1 MTKSRGVRGA
11 AGGCAVA
18 SLVYLLVRGL
28 LTLLV
33 SALMGLAH
41 PGASLAKPLGFS
53 GVSTALF
60 QLLIGLGAIV
70 LTLVF
75 LLKVTRLKTKDLRI
89 MLPAPWSPGFCLPV
103 FLGVA
108 NLANLAGALIN
119 RLTGSPATSEMLP
132 SGGPELLVQ
141 FLALCVMPAI
151 AEELLF
157 RGAFQGLM
165 RPCGSAAAIFAPAL
179 LFGVLHLDLAQGL
192 TAFACGVFLGWLAER
207 SGSILPGMLL
217 HLVNNAL
224 AFLTIYLRY
233 YAPAEVSFGVEL
245 FILLFFPAFG
255 AWMIC
260 NARRQGFSFSAG
272 LRPGVDVL
280 TVFTSPVYCAT
291 VLFLVAYAAIFV
303 HCGDSMTDEELMRAA
318 LDEAKIAA
326 DLGEVPVGAVVAK
339 DGEIVAR
346 AHNLRESGKNATY
359 QAELMAIDA
368 ACKALGGWRLWQCEL
383 FVTLEPCPMC
393 SGAIINSRLKR
404 VVYGARDPKA
414 GCCGSLTDLFALP
427 FNHHPVIESGLLED
441 EAQALLQDF
450 FVMLREKRKKK

>member
-18 SLVYLLVRGL
+18 SLVYLLARGL

-33 SALMGLAH
+33 SALMGRAP
-41 PGASLAKPLGFS
+41 PGPSLAKPLGFS

-132 SGGPELLVQ
+132 SGGPELLMQ

-179 LFGVLHLDLAQGL
+179 LFGVLHLDL

-303 HCGDSMTDEELMRAA
+303 H
-318 LDEAKIAA
+318 
-326 DLGEVPVGAVVAK
+326 
-339 DGEIVAR
+339 
-346 AHNLRESGKNATY
+346 
-359 QAELMAIDA
+359 
-368 ACKALGGWRLWQCEL
+368 
-383 FVTLEPCPMC
+383 
-393 SGAIINSRLKR
+393 
-404 VVYGARDPKA
+404 
-414 GCCGSLTDLFALP
+414 
-427 FNHHPVIESGLLED
+427 
-441 EAQALLQDF
+441 
-450 FVMLREKRKKK
+450 

>member
-18 SLVYLLVRGL
+18 SLVYLLARGL
-28 LTLLV
+28 FTLLV

-53 GVSTALF
+53 EVSAALF

-132 SGGPELLVQ
+132 SGGPELLMQ

-303 HCGDSMTDEELMRAA
+303 H
-318 LDEAKIAA
+318 
-326 DLGEVPVGAVVAK
+326 
-339 DGEIVAR
+339 
-346 AHNLRESGKNATY
+346 
-359 QAELMAIDA
+359 
-368 ACKALGGWRLWQCEL
+368 
-383 FVTLEPCPMC
+383 
-393 SGAIINSRLKR
+393 
-404 VVYGARDPKA
+404 
-414 GCCGSLTDLFALP
+414 
-427 FNHHPVIESGLLED
+427 
-441 EAQALLQDF
+441 
-450 FVMLREKRKKK
+450 

>member
-18 SLVYLLVRGL
+18 SLVYLLARGL

-75 LLKVTRLKTKDLRI
+75 LLKVTRLKTRDLRI

-179 LFGVLHLDLAQGL
+179 LFGVLHLDLVQGL

-303 HCGDSMTDEELMRAA
+303 H
-318 LDEAKIAA
+318 
-326 DLGEVPVGAVVAK
+326 
-339 DGEIVAR
+339 
-346 AHNLRESGKNATY
+346 
-359 QAELMAIDA
+359 
-368 ACKALGGWRLWQCEL
+368 
-383 FVTLEPCPMC
+383 
-393 SGAIINSRLKR
+393 
-404 VVYGARDPKA
+404 
-414 GCCGSLTDLFALP
+414 
-427 FNHHPVIESGLLED
+427 
-441 EAQALLQDF
+441 
-450 FVMLREKRKKK
+450 

>member
-18 SLVYLLVRGL
+18 SLVYLLARGL

-89 MLPAPWSPGFCLPV
+89 MLPAPWSPGFCLSV

-132 SGGPELLVQ
+132 SGGPELLMQ

-217 HLVNNAL
+217 HLVNNTL

-255 AWMIC
+255 AWMIG

-303 HCGDSMTDEELMRAA
+303 H
-318 LDEAKIAA
+318 
-326 DLGEVPVGAVVAK
+326 
-339 DGEIVAR
+339 
-346 AHNLRESGKNATY
+346 
-359 QAELMAIDA
+359 
-368 ACKALGGWRLWQCEL
+368 
-383 FVTLEPCPMC
+383 
-393 SGAIINSRLKR
+393 
-404 VVYGARDPKA
+404 
-414 GCCGSLTDLFALP
+414 
-427 FNHHPVIESGLLED
+427 
-441 EAQALLQDF
+441 
-450 FVMLREKRKKK
+450 

>member
-18 SLVYLLVRGL
+18 SLVYLLARGL

-132 SGGPELLVQ
+132 SGGAELLVQ
-141 FLALCVMPAI
+141 LLALCVMPAI

-303 HCGDSMTDEELMRAA
+303 H
-318 LDEAKIAA
+318 
-326 DLGEVPVGAVVAK
+326 
-339 DGEIVAR
+339 
-346 AHNLRESGKNATY
+346 
-359 QAELMAIDA
+359 
-368 ACKALGGWRLWQCEL
+368 
-383 FVTLEPCPMC
+383 
-393 SGAIINSRLKR
+393 
-404 VVYGARDPKA
+404 
-414 GCCGSLTDLFALP
+414 
-427 FNHHPVIESGLLED
+427 
-441 EAQALLQDF
+441 
-450 FVMLREKRKKK
+450 

>member
-18 SLVYLLVRGL
+18 SLVYLLARGL

-33 SALMGLAH
+33 SALMGLAN

-132 SGGPELLVQ
+132 SGGPELLMQ

-303 HCGDSMTDEELMRAA
+303 H
-318 LDEAKIAA
+318 
-326 DLGEVPVGAVVAK
+326 
-339 DGEIVAR
+339 
-346 AHNLRESGKNATY
+346 
-359 QAELMAIDA
+359 
-368 ACKALGGWRLWQCEL
+368 
-383 FVTLEPCPMC
+383 
-393 SGAIINSRLKR
+393 
-404 VVYGARDPKA
+404 
-414 GCCGSLTDLFALP
+414 
-427 FNHHPVIESGLLED
+427 
-441 EAQALLQDF
+441 
-450 FVMLREKRKKK
+450 

>member
-18 SLVYLLVRGL
+18 SLVYLLARGL

-70 LTLVF
+70 LTLFF

-132 SGGPELLVQ
+132 SGGPELLMQ

-291 VLFLVAYAAIFV
+291 VLFLVAYAAVFV
-303 HCGDSMTDEELMRAA
+303 H
-318 LDEAKIAA
+318 
-326 DLGEVPVGAVVAK
+326 
-339 DGEIVAR
+339 
-346 AHNLRESGKNATY
+346 
-359 QAELMAIDA
+359 
-368 ACKALGGWRLWQCEL
+368 
-383 FVTLEPCPMC
+383 
-393 SGAIINSRLKR
+393 
-404 VVYGARDPKA
+404 
-414 GCCGSLTDLFALP
+414 
-427 FNHHPVIESGLLED
+427 
-441 EAQALLQDF
+441 
-450 FVMLREKRKKK
+450 

>member
-18 SLVYLLVRGL
+18 SLVYLLARGL

-70 LTLVF
+70 LTLFF

-179 LFGVLHLDLAQGL
+179 LFSVLHLDLAQGL

-303 HCGDSMTDEELMRAA
+303 H
-318 LDEAKIAA
+318 
-326 DLGEVPVGAVVAK
+326 
-339 DGEIVAR
+339 
-346 AHNLRESGKNATY
+346 
-359 QAELMAIDA
+359 
-368 ACKALGGWRLWQCEL
+368 
-383 FVTLEPCPMC
+383 
-393 SGAIINSRLKR
+393 
-404 VVYGARDPKA
+404 
-414 GCCGSLTDLFALP
+414 
-427 FNHHPVIESGLLED
+427 
-441 EAQALLQDF
+441 
-450 FVMLREKRKKK
+450 

>member
-18 SLVYLLVRGL
+18 SLVYLLARGL

-89 MLPAPWSPGFCLPV
+89 MLPAPWSPGFCLSV

-132 SGGPELLVQ
+132 SGGPELLMQ

-280 TVFTSPVYCAT
+280 TVFTSPVYCTT

-303 HCGDSMTDEELMRAA
+303 H
-318 LDEAKIAA
+318 
-326 DLGEVPVGAVVAK
+326 
-339 DGEIVAR
+339 
-346 AHNLRESGKNATY
+346 
-359 QAELMAIDA
+359 
-368 ACKALGGWRLWQCEL
+368 
-383 FVTLEPCPMC
+383 
-393 SGAIINSRLKR
+393 
-404 VVYGARDPKA
+404 
-414 GCCGSLTDLFALP
+414 
-427 FNHHPVIESGLLED
+427 
-441 EAQALLQDF
+441 
-450 FVMLREKRKKK
+450 

>member
-18 SLVYLLVRGL
+18 SLVYLLARGL
-28 LTLLV
+28 LMLLV

-132 SGGPELLVQ
+132 SAGPELLMQ

-303 HCGDSMTDEELMRAA
+303 H
-318 LDEAKIAA
+318 
-326 DLGEVPVGAVVAK
+326 
-339 DGEIVAR
+339 
-346 AHNLRESGKNATY
+346 
-359 QAELMAIDA
+359 
-368 ACKALGGWRLWQCEL
+368 
-383 FVTLEPCPMC
+383 
-393 SGAIINSRLKR
+393 
-404 VVYGARDPKA
+404 
-414 GCCGSLTDLFALP
+414 
-427 FNHHPVIESGLLED
+427 
-441 EAQALLQDF
+441 
-450 FVMLREKRKKK
+450 

>member
-70 LTLVF
+70 LTLFF
-75 LLKVTRLKTKDLRI
+75 LLKVTRLKTKDQRI

-132 SGGPELLVQ
+132 SGGPELLMQ

-192 TAFACGVFLGWLAER
+192 TALGCGEFLGWLAER

-303 HCGDSMTDEELMRAA
+303 H
-318 LDEAKIAA
+318 
-326 DLGEVPVGAVVAK
+326 
-339 DGEIVAR
+339 
-346 AHNLRESGKNATY
+346 
-359 QAELMAIDA
+359 
-368 ACKALGGWRLWQCEL
+368 
-383 FVTLEPCPMC
+383 
-393 SGAIINSRLKR
+393 
-404 VVYGARDPKA
+404 
-414 GCCGSLTDLFALP
+414 
-427 FNHHPVIESGLLED
+427 
-441 EAQALLQDF
+441 
-450 FVMLREKRKKK
+450 

>member
-18 SLVYLLVRGL
+18 SLVYLLARGL

-141 FLALCVMPAI
+141 FLALCIMPAI

-217 HLVNNAL
+217 HLVNNTL

-303 HCGDSMTDEELMRAA
+303 H
-318 LDEAKIAA
+318 
-326 DLGEVPVGAVVAK
+326 
-339 DGEIVAR
+339 
-346 AHNLRESGKNATY
+346 
-359 QAELMAIDA
+359 
-368 ACKALGGWRLWQCEL
+368 
-383 FVTLEPCPMC
+383 
-393 SGAIINSRLKR
+393 
-404 VVYGARDPKA
+404 
-414 GCCGSLTDLFALP
+414 
-427 FNHHPVIESGLLED
+427 
-441 EAQALLQDF
+441 
-450 FVMLREKRKKK
+450 

>member
-18 SLVYLLVRGL
+18 SLVYLLTRGL

-70 LTLVF
+70 LTLFF

-132 SGGPELLVQ
+132 SGGPELLMQ

-192 TAFACGVFLGWLAER
+192 TAFACGVFVGWLAER

-303 HCGDSMTDEELMRAA
+303 H
-318 LDEAKIAA
+318 
-326 DLGEVPVGAVVAK
+326 
-339 DGEIVAR
+339 
-346 AHNLRESGKNATY
+346 
-359 QAELMAIDA
+359 
-368 ACKALGGWRLWQCEL
+368 
-383 FVTLEPCPMC
+383 
-393 SGAIINSRLKR
+393 
-404 VVYGARDPKA
+404 
-414 GCCGSLTDLFALP
+414 
-427 FNHHPVIESGLLED
+427 
-441 EAQALLQDF
+441 
-450 FVMLREKRKKK
+450 

>member
-18 SLVYLLVRGL
+18 SLVYLLARGL

-70 LTLVF
+70 LTLFF

-132 SGGPELLVQ
+132 SGGPELLMQ

-179 LFGVLHLDLAQGL
+179 LFSVLHLDLAQGL

-303 HCGDSMTDEELMRAA
+303 H
-318 LDEAKIAA
+318 
-326 DLGEVPVGAVVAK
+326 
-339 DGEIVAR
+339 
-346 AHNLRESGKNATY
+346 
-359 QAELMAIDA
+359 
-368 ACKALGGWRLWQCEL
+368 
-383 FVTLEPCPMC
+383 
-393 SGAIINSRLKR
+393 
-404 VVYGARDPKA
+404 
-414 GCCGSLTDLFALP
+414 
-427 FNHHPVIESGLLED
+427 
-441 EAQALLQDF
+441 
-450 FVMLREKRKKK
+450 

>member
-18 SLVYLLVRGL
+18 SLVYLLARGL
-28 LTLLV
+28 LMLLV

-75 LLKVTRLKTKDLRI
+75 LLKVTRLKTGDLRI

-303 HCGDSMTDEELMRAA
+303 H
-318 LDEAKIAA
+318 
-326 DLGEVPVGAVVAK
+326 
-339 DGEIVAR
+339 
-346 AHNLRESGKNATY
+346 
-359 QAELMAIDA
+359 
-368 ACKALGGWRLWQCEL
+368 
-383 FVTLEPCPMC
+383 
-393 SGAIINSRLKR
+393 
-404 VVYGARDPKA
+404 
-414 GCCGSLTDLFALP
+414 
-427 FNHHPVIESGLLED
+427 
-441 EAQALLQDF
+441 
-450 FVMLREKRKKK
+450 

>member
-89 MLPAPWSPGFCLPV
+89 MLPAPWSAGFCLPV

-132 SGGPELLVQ
+132 SGGPELLMQ

-303 HCGDSMTDEELMRAA
+303 H
-318 LDEAKIAA
+318 
-326 DLGEVPVGAVVAK
+326 
-339 DGEIVAR
+339 
-346 AHNLRESGKNATY
+346 
-359 QAELMAIDA
+359 
-368 ACKALGGWRLWQCEL
+368 
-383 FVTLEPCPMC
+383 
-393 SGAIINSRLKR
+393 
-404 VVYGARDPKA
+404 
-414 GCCGSLTDLFALP
+414 
-427 FNHHPVIESGLLED
+427 
-441 EAQALLQDF
+441 
-450 FVMLREKRKKK
+450 

>member
-18 SLVYLLVRGL
+18 SLVYLLARGL

-192 TAFACGVFLGWLAER
+192 TAFACGVFLGWLA
-207 SGSILPGMLL
+207 
-217 HLVNNAL
+217 LVNNAL

-303 HCGDSMTDEELMRAA
+303 H
-318 LDEAKIAA
+318 
-326 DLGEVPVGAVVAK
+326 
-339 DGEIVAR
+339 
-346 AHNLRESGKNATY
+346 
-359 QAELMAIDA
+359 
-368 ACKALGGWRLWQCEL
+368 
-383 FVTLEPCPMC
+383 
-393 SGAIINSRLKR
+393 
-404 VVYGARDPKA
+404 
-414 GCCGSLTDLFALP
+414 
-427 FNHHPVIESGLLED
+427 
-441 EAQALLQDF
+441 
-450 FVMLREKRKKK
+450 

>member
-18 SLVYLLVRGL
+18 SLVYLLARGL

-70 LTLVF
+70 LTLFF

-132 SGGPELLVQ
+132 SGGPELLMQ

-217 HLVNNAL
+217 HFVNNAL

-233 YAPAEVSFGVEL
+233 YAPAELSFGVEL

-303 HCGDSMTDEELMRAA
+303 H
-318 LDEAKIAA
+318 
-326 DLGEVPVGAVVAK
+326 
-339 DGEIVAR
+339 
-346 AHNLRESGKNATY
+346 
-359 QAELMAIDA
+359 
-368 ACKALGGWRLWQCEL
+368 
-383 FVTLEPCPMC
+383 
-393 SGAIINSRLKR
+393 
-404 VVYGARDPKA
+404 
-414 GCCGSLTDLFALP
+414 
-427 FNHHPVIESGLLED
+427 
-441 EAQALLQDF
+441 
-450 FVMLREKRKKK
+450 

>member
-18 SLVYLLVRGL
+18 SLVYLLARGL
-28 LTLLV
+28 LMLLV

-53 GVSTALF
+53 GGSTALF

-132 SGGPELLVQ
+132 SGGPELLMQ

-291 VLFLVAYAAIFV
+291 V
-303 HCGDSMTDEELMRAA
+303 
-318 LDEAKIAA
+318 
-326 DLGEVPVGAVVAK
+326 
-339 DGEIVAR
+339 
-346 AHNLRESGKNATY
+346 
-359 QAELMAIDA
+359 Q
-368 ACKALGGWRLWQCEL
+368 
-383 FVTLEPCPMC
+383 
-393 SGAIINSRLKR
+393 
-404 VVYGARDPKA
+404 
-414 GCCGSLTDLFALP
+414 
-427 FNHHPVIESGLLED
+427 
-441 EAQALLQDF
+441 
-450 FVMLREKRKKK
+450 

>member
-18 SLVYLLVRGL
+18 SLVYLLARGL

-33 SALMGLAH
+33 SALMGLAY

-132 SGGPELLVQ
+132 SGGPELLMR

-303 HCGDSMTDEELMRAA
+303 H
-318 LDEAKIAA
+318 
-326 DLGEVPVGAVVAK
+326 
-339 DGEIVAR
+339 
-346 AHNLRESGKNATY
+346 
-359 QAELMAIDA
+359 
-368 ACKALGGWRLWQCEL
+368 
-383 FVTLEPCPMC
+383 
-393 SGAIINSRLKR
+393 
-404 VVYGARDPKA
+404 
-414 GCCGSLTDLFALP
+414 
-427 FNHHPVIESGLLED
+427 
-441 EAQALLQDF
+441 
-450 FVMLREKRKKK
+450 

>member
-18 SLVYLLVRGL
+18 SLVYLLARGL

-41 PGASLAKPLGFS
+41 HGASLAKPLGFS

-75 LLKVTRLKTKDLRI
+75 LLKVTRLKTRDLRI

-272 LRPGVDVL
+272 LRSGVDVL

-303 HCGDSMTDEELMRAA
+303 H
-318 LDEAKIAA
+318 
-326 DLGEVPVGAVVAK
+326 
-339 DGEIVAR
+339 
-346 AHNLRESGKNATY
+346 
-359 QAELMAIDA
+359 
-368 ACKALGGWRLWQCEL
+368 
-383 FVTLEPCPMC
+383 
-393 SGAIINSRLKR
+393 
-404 VVYGARDPKA
+404 
-414 GCCGSLTDLFALP
+414 
-427 FNHHPVIESGLLED
+427 
-441 EAQALLQDF
+441 
-450 FVMLREKRKKK
+450 

>member
-18 SLVYLLVRGL
+18 SLVYLLARGL

-33 SALMGLAH
+33 SALIGLAH

-70 LTLVF
+70 LTLFF

-132 SGGPELLVQ
+132 SGGPELLMQ

-303 HCGDSMTDEELMRAA
+303 H
-318 LDEAKIAA
+318 
-326 DLGEVPVGAVVAK
+326 
-339 DGEIVAR
+339 
-346 AHNLRESGKNATY
+346 
-359 QAELMAIDA
+359 
-368 ACKALGGWRLWQCEL
+368 
-383 FVTLEPCPMC
+383 
-393 SGAIINSRLKR
+393 
-404 VVYGARDPKA
+404 
-414 GCCGSLTDLFALP
+414 
-427 FNHHPVIESGLLED
+427 
-441 EAQALLQDF
+441 
-450 FVMLREKRKKK
+450 

>member
-18 SLVYLLVRGL
+18 SLVYLLARGL

-70 LTLVF
+70 LTLFF

-132 SGGPELLVQ
+132 SGGPELLMQ

-217 HLVNNAL
+217 HLVNNAM

-303 HCGDSMTDEELMRAA
+303 H
-318 LDEAKIAA
+318 
-326 DLGEVPVGAVVAK
+326 
-339 DGEIVAR
+339 
-346 AHNLRESGKNATY
+346 
-359 QAELMAIDA
+359 
-368 ACKALGGWRLWQCEL
+368 
-383 FVTLEPCPMC
+383 
-393 SGAIINSRLKR
+393 
-404 VVYGARDPKA
+404 
-414 GCCGSLTDLFALP
+414 
-427 FNHHPVIESGLLED
+427 
-441 EAQALLQDF
+441 
-450 FVMLREKRKKK
+450 

>member
-18 SLVYLLVRGL
+18 SLVYLLARGL
-28 LTLLV
+28 LMLLV

-132 SGGPELLVQ
+132 SGGPELLMQ

-217 HLVNNAL
+217 HFVNNAL

-303 HCGDSMTDEELMRAA
+303 H
-318 LDEAKIAA
+318 
-326 DLGEVPVGAVVAK
+326 
-339 DGEIVAR
+339 
-346 AHNLRESGKNATY
+346 
-359 QAELMAIDA
+359 
-368 ACKALGGWRLWQCEL
+368 
-383 FVTLEPCPMC
+383 
-393 SGAIINSRLKR
+393 
-404 VVYGARDPKA
+404 
-414 GCCGSLTDLFALP
+414 
-427 FNHHPVIESGLLED
+427 
-441 EAQALLQDF
+441 
-450 FVMLREKRKKK
+450 

>member
-60 QLLIGLGAIV
+60 QLLVGLGAIV
-70 LTLVF
+70 LTLFF
-75 LLKVTRLKTKDLRI
+75 LLKVTRLKNKDLRI

-217 HLVNNAL
+217 HFVNNAL

-291 VLFLVAYAAIFV
+291 VLFLVACAAIFV
-303 HCGDSMTDEELMRAA
+303 H
-318 LDEAKIAA
+318 
-326 DLGEVPVGAVVAK
+326 
-339 DGEIVAR
+339 
-346 AHNLRESGKNATY
+346 
-359 QAELMAIDA
+359 
-368 ACKALGGWRLWQCEL
+368 
-383 FVTLEPCPMC
+383 
-393 SGAIINSRLKR
+393 
-404 VVYGARDPKA
+404 
-414 GCCGSLTDLFALP
+414 
-427 FNHHPVIESGLLED
+427 
-441 EAQALLQDF
+441 
-450 FVMLREKRKKK
+450 

>member
-18 SLVYLLVRGL
+18 SLVYLLARGL
-28 LTLLV
+28 LMLLV

-132 SGGPELLVQ
+132 SGGPELLMQ

-291 VLFLVAYAAIFV
+291 VLFLGAYAAIFV
-303 HCGDSMTDEELMRAA
+303 H
-318 LDEAKIAA
+318 
-326 DLGEVPVGAVVAK
+326 
-339 DGEIVAR
+339 
-346 AHNLRESGKNATY
+346 
-359 QAELMAIDA
+359 
-368 ACKALGGWRLWQCEL
+368 
-383 FVTLEPCPMC
+383 
-393 SGAIINSRLKR
+393 
-404 VVYGARDPKA
+404 
-414 GCCGSLTDLFALP
+414 
-427 FNHHPVIESGLLED
+427 
-441 EAQALLQDF
+441 
-450 FVMLREKRKKK
+450 

>member
-70 LTLVF
+70 LTLFF

-272 LRPGVDVL
+272 LRSGVDVL

-303 HCGDSMTDEELMRAA
+303 H
-318 LDEAKIAA
+318 
-326 DLGEVPVGAVVAK
+326 
-339 DGEIVAR
+339 
-346 AHNLRESGKNATY
+346 
-359 QAELMAIDA
+359 
-368 ACKALGGWRLWQCEL
+368 
-383 FVTLEPCPMC
+383 
-393 SGAIINSRLKR
+393 
-404 VVYGARDPKA
+404 
-414 GCCGSLTDLFALP
+414 
-427 FNHHPVIESGLLED
+427 
-441 EAQALLQDF
+441 
-450 FVMLREKRKKK
+450 

>member
-18 SLVYLLVRGL
+18 SLVYLLARGL

-75 LLKVTRLKTKDLRI
+75 LLKVTRLKTRDLRI

-255 AWMIC
+255 AWMIG

-272 LRPGVDVL
+272 LRPGMDVL
-280 TVFTSPVYCAT
+280 TVFTSPVYCTT

-303 HCGDSMTDEELMRAA
+303 H
-318 LDEAKIAA
+318 
-326 DLGEVPVGAVVAK
+326 
-339 DGEIVAR
+339 
-346 AHNLRESGKNATY
+346 
-359 QAELMAIDA
+359 
-368 ACKALGGWRLWQCEL
+368 
-383 FVTLEPCPMC
+383 
-393 SGAIINSRLKR
+393 
-404 VVYGARDPKA
+404 
-414 GCCGSLTDLFALP
+414 
-427 FNHHPVIESGLLED
+427 
-441 EAQALLQDF
+441 
-450 FVMLREKRKKK
+450 

>member
-18 SLVYLLVRGL
+18 SLVYLLARGL

-70 LTLVF
+70 LTLFF

-108 NLANLAGALIN
+108 NLANLVGALIN

-132 SGGPELLVQ
+132 SGGPELLMQ

-303 HCGDSMTDEELMRAA
+303 H
-318 LDEAKIAA
+318 
-326 DLGEVPVGAVVAK
+326 
-339 DGEIVAR
+339 
-346 AHNLRESGKNATY
+346 
-359 QAELMAIDA
+359 
-368 ACKALGGWRLWQCEL
+368 
-383 FVTLEPCPMC
+383 
-393 SGAIINSRLKR
+393 
-404 VVYGARDPKA
+404 
-414 GCCGSLTDLFALP
+414 
-427 FNHHPVIESGLLED
+427 
-441 EAQALLQDF
+441 
-450 FVMLREKRKKK
+450 

>member
-18 SLVYLLVRGL
+18 SLVYLLARGL

-75 LLKVTRLKTKDLRI
+75 LLKVTRLKTRDLRI

-255 AWMIC
+255 AWMIG

-280 TVFTSPVYCAT
+280 TVFTSPVYCTT

-303 HCGDSMTDEELMRAA
+303 H
-318 LDEAKIAA
+318 
-326 DLGEVPVGAVVAK
+326 
-339 DGEIVAR
+339 
-346 AHNLRESGKNATY
+346 
-359 QAELMAIDA
+359 
-368 ACKALGGWRLWQCEL
+368 
-383 FVTLEPCPMC
+383 
-393 SGAIINSRLKR
+393 
-404 VVYGARDPKA
+404 
-414 GCCGSLTDLFALP
+414 
-427 FNHHPVIESGLLED
+427 
-441 EAQALLQDF
+441 
-450 FVMLREKRKKK
+450 

>member
-18 SLVYLLVRGL
+18 SLVYLLARGL

-89 MLPAPWSPGFCLPV
+89 MLPAPWSPGVCLPV

-132 SGGPELLVQ
+132 SGGPELLMQ

-303 HCGDSMTDEELMRAA
+303 H
-318 LDEAKIAA
+318 
-326 DLGEVPVGAVVAK
+326 
-339 DGEIVAR
+339 
-346 AHNLRESGKNATY
+346 
-359 QAELMAIDA
+359 
-368 ACKALGGWRLWQCEL
+368 
-383 FVTLEPCPMC
+383 
-393 SGAIINSRLKR
+393 
-404 VVYGARDPKA
+404 
-414 GCCGSLTDLFALP
+414 
-427 FNHHPVIESGLLED
+427 
-441 EAQALLQDF
+441 
-450 FVMLREKRKKK
+450 

>member
-18 SLVYLLVRGL
+18 SLVYLLARGL

-89 MLPAPWSPGFCLPV
+89 MLPAPWSPGFCLTV

-132 SGGPELLVQ
+132 SGGPELLMQ

-179 LFGVLHLDLAQGL
+179 LFGVLHL
-192 TAFACGVFLGWLAER
+192 VFLGWLAER

-303 HCGDSMTDEELMRAA
+303 H
-318 LDEAKIAA
+318 
-326 DLGEVPVGAVVAK
+326 
-339 DGEIVAR
+339 
-346 AHNLRESGKNATY
+346 
-359 QAELMAIDA
+359 
-368 ACKALGGWRLWQCEL
+368 
-383 FVTLEPCPMC
+383 
-393 SGAIINSRLKR
+393 
-404 VVYGARDPKA
+404 
-414 GCCGSLTDLFALP
+414 
-427 FNHHPVIESGLLED
+427 
-441 EAQALLQDF
+441 
-450 FVMLREKRKKK
+450 

>member
-18 SLVYLLVRGL
+18 SLVYLLARGL

-89 MLPAPWSPGFCLPV
+89 MLPAPWSPGFCLSV

-108 NLANLAGALIN
+108 NLANLAGALIT

-132 SGGPELLVQ
+132 SGGPELLMQ

-303 HCGDSMTDEELMRAA
+303 H
-318 LDEAKIAA
+318 
-326 DLGEVPVGAVVAK
+326 
-339 DGEIVAR
+339 
-346 AHNLRESGKNATY
+346 
-359 QAELMAIDA
+359 
-368 ACKALGGWRLWQCEL
+368 
-383 FVTLEPCPMC
+383 
-393 SGAIINSRLKR
+393 
-404 VVYGARDPKA
+404 
-414 GCCGSLTDLFALP
+414 
-427 FNHHPVIESGLLED
+427 
-441 EAQALLQDF
+441 
-450 FVMLREKRKKK
+450 

>member
-18 SLVYLLVRGL
+18 SLVYLLARGL
-28 LTLLV
+28 LMLLV

-89 MLPAPWSPGFCLPV
+89 MLPAPWSPAFCLPV

-132 SGGPELLVQ
+132 SGGPELLMQ

-303 HCGDSMTDEELMRAA
+303 H
-318 LDEAKIAA
+318 
-326 DLGEVPVGAVVAK
+326 
-339 DGEIVAR
+339 
-346 AHNLRESGKNATY
+346 
-359 QAELMAIDA
+359 
-368 ACKALGGWRLWQCEL
+368 
-383 FVTLEPCPMC
+383 
-393 SGAIINSRLKR
+393 
-404 VVYGARDPKA
+404 
-414 GCCGSLTDLFALP
+414 
-427 FNHHPVIESGLLED
+427 
-441 EAQALLQDF
+441 
-450 FVMLREKRKKK
+450 

>member
-18 SLVYLLVRGL
+18 SLVYLLARGL

-132 SGGPELLVQ
+132 SGGSELLMQ

-272 LRPGVDVL
+272 LHPGVDVL
-280 TVFTSPVYCAT
+280 TVA
-291 VLFLVAYAAIFV
+291 
-303 HCGDSMTDEELMRAA
+303 DA
-318 LDEAKIAA
+318 LDAATDDIGRCYNRAKP
-326 DLGEVPVGAVVAK
+326 LRTLVGELQAQSGTRYAPDVVALFRDK
-339 DGEIVAR
+339 TFCEVLAQKLD
-346 AHNLRESGKNATY
+346 
-359 QAELMAIDA
+359 AE
-368 ACKALGGWRLWQCEL
+368 
-383 FVTLEPCPMC
+383 
-393 SGAIINSRLKR
+393 
-404 VVYGARDPKA
+404 
-414 GCCGSLTDLFALP
+414 
-427 FNHHPVIESGLLED
+427 
-441 EAQALLQDF
+441 
-450 FVMLREKRKKK
+450 RKKVYLQAYHAAE

>member
-18 SLVYLLVRGL
+18 SLVYLLARGL

-132 SGGPELLVQ
+132 SGGPELLMQ

-291 VLFLVAYAAIFV
+291 VLFLVVYAAIFV
-303 HCGDSMTDEELMRAA
+303 H
-318 LDEAKIAA
+318 
-326 DLGEVPVGAVVAK
+326 
-339 DGEIVAR
+339 
-346 AHNLRESGKNATY
+346 
-359 QAELMAIDA
+359 
-368 ACKALGGWRLWQCEL
+368 
-383 FVTLEPCPMC
+383 
-393 SGAIINSRLKR
+393 
-404 VVYGARDPKA
+404 
-414 GCCGSLTDLFALP
+414 
-427 FNHHPVIESGLLED
+427 
-441 EAQALLQDF
+441 
-450 FVMLREKRKKK
+450 